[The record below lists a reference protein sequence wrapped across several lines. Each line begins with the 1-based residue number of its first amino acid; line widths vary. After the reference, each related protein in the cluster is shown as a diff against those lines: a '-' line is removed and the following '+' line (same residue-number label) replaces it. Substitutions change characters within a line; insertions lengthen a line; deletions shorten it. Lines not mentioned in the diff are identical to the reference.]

1 MQMTMRNQVCMITGA
16 TSGMGKATAA
26 ALAQMGAT
34 VILVARNRSKG
45 ETVRD
50 EIRAQSGNINVEVLF
65 ADLSSQQSI
74 RELVD
79 TFRQRYQQLH
89 VLVNNAG
96 GIFFKRETSV
106 DGFEMTFALNH
117 LGYFLLTDLL
127 LDTLK
132 ASAPARIINIS
143 SSVERVG
150 NINLNDLQSEKR
162 YMSFGAYSQSKL
174 ATMLFTYE
182 LARRLAGTGVTVNAV
197 TPGPV
202 ATNFGKTSTGIVPAV
217 FSFLFSFARSPEDG
231 ARTAIYL
238 ASSPEV
244 EGVTGKAFYHSKELR
259 SSKKSY
265 DVELQQK
272 IWQISEELTRMP
284 VAH

>member
-150 NINLNDLQSEKR
+150 NINLN
-162 YMSFGAYSQSKL
+162 
-174 ATMLFTYE
+174 
-182 LARRLAGTGVTVNAV
+182 
-197 TPGPV
+197 
-202 ATNFGKTSTGIVPAV
+202 
-217 FSFLFSFARSPEDG
+217 
-231 ARTAIYL
+231 
-238 ASSPEV
+238 
-244 EGVTGKAFYHSKELR
+244 
-259 SSKKSY
+259 
-265 DVELQQK
+265 
-272 IWQISEELTRMP
+272 
-284 VAH
+284 